1 MHARAE
7 SEGRVC
13 RRVAGARALLLLLAA
28 CRRGGLLK
36 GGRGFPCAC
45 VCVCVCV
52 CACVR
57 ACFVLSLCVCFA
69 LVVVCTHPRTHSH
82 TYRKLLEVFL
92 DLIGG
97 GRGHPLRITV
107 LVYNV
112 GTNTL
117 EKVRLRQKVTCHPK
131 LHLCV
136 QNETKLKKK

>member
-1 MHARAE
+1 
-7 SEGRVC
+7 
-13 RRVAGARALLLLLAA
+13 
-28 CRRGGLLK
+28 
-36 GGRGFPCAC
+36 
-45 VCVCVCV
+45 VCVCVR
-52 CACVR
+52 ACVR
-57 ACFVLSLCVCFA
+57 VSSFRVCVCFA